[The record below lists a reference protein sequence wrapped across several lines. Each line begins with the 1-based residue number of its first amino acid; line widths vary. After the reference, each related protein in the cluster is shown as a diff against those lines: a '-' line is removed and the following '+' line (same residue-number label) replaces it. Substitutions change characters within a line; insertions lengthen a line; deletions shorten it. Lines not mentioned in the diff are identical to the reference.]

1 VVGIASFVRA
11 IVAWCAILLTG
22 RYPRA
27 LYDFGVGVLRW
38 NTRVEAYLLLLHDEY
53 PPFSLE

>member
-1 VVGIASFVRA
+1 MPFHPSP
-11 IVAWCAILLTG
+11 LQ
-22 RYPRA
+22 A

-38 NTRVEAYLLLLHDEY
+38 ITRVEAYLLLLHNEY